1 MFNLTLLM
9 ILSVAAASV
18 SLLSAVLKA
27 RAIRNES
34 KKIVTIT
41 MGDQTFDIEAS
52 ESDVRSAVEKLQRRS
67 VALR

>member
-1 MFNLTLLM
+1 M

>member
-1 MFNLTLLM
+1 LFNLTLLM
-9 ILSVAAASV
+9 LLSGAAASV

-27 RAIRNES
+27 RAIRKES
-34 KKIVTIT
+34 KKVVTIT